1 MKFVIDQDDFSKV
14 MVSSTKSLLA
24 RANLPILANVLISA
38 TEKDIEVLSTDLET
52 ATRVRV
58 GCKVEKEG
66 QITVP
71 GRILLEFVTQ
81 LPGGQV
87 TVEQLGTEVV
97 LTSGSYSARLPT
109 MPAED
114 FPAIPQIKA
123 GLEFALERGQLEQ
136 SISRV
141 AFSAAQDEGRPI
153 LTGILCD
160 VSKGKIGLVATDGYR
175 LSFDQIDIKASGA
188 LPNVKLIVP
197 AKAMIEISK
206 IISETSDTSQEDS
219 LGEVK
224 VVVSQELNG
233 ATFNFG
239 PARGK
244 TNIEFTTRLI
254 DGEFPNWQKIIPN
267 KFTSRAKVNR
277 QEFIKLVKLAS
288 IFARESGNI
297 VRLKLESSGSKKANL
312 SVASQASQVGSSDA
326 SFGVDLEGNGGEIA
340 FNFRYLLEVLA
351 ALSDDEISLEMNES
365 LNPGRIQSLGKNS
378 PFFHII
384 MPVRLQS

>member
-1 MKFVIDQDDFSKV
+1 MKFVISQDDFSKV

-24 RANLPILANVLISA
+24 RANLPILANVLIGA
-38 TEKDIEVLSTDLET
+38 VEKGIEVLSTDLET
-52 ATRVRV
+52 ATRVKV
-58 GCKVEKEG
+58 ECKVEKQG

-87 TVEQLGTEVV
+87 TVEKLGTEVV

-114 FPAIPQIKA
+114 FPAIPQIKK
-123 GLEFALERGQLEQ
+123 GLEFVLEKGQLEQ

-153 LTGILCD
+153 LTGILCE
-160 VSKGKIGLVATDGYR
+160 VSKGKVSLVATDGYR
-175 LSFDQIDIKASGA
+175 LSFDQIDIKASGV
-188 LPNVKLIVP
+188 LPSVKLIVP
-197 AKAMIEISK
+197 AKAMIEIGK
-206 IISETSDTSQEDS
+206 IIAEVADAGGEES
-219 LGEVK
+219 LGQVK
-224 VVVSQELNG
+224 VVVSGELNQ
-233 ATFNFG
+233 ATLKFG
-239 PARGK
+239 QGKGK
-244 TNIEFTTRLI
+244 TNIEFTSRLI
-254 DGEFPNWQKIIPN
+254 EGEFPNWQKIIPDT
-267 KFTSRAKVNR
+267 FTSRAKVNR
-277 QEFIKLVKLAS
+277 QEFIKLVRLAS

-297 VRLKLESSGSKKANL
+297 VRLKLESGGSKKANL

-326 SFGVDLEGNGGEIA
+326 SFEVDLEGNGGEIA
-340 FNFRYLLEVLA
+340 FNFRYLLEILA
-351 ALSDDEISLEMNES
+351 ALSDDEISFEMNES
-365 LNPGRIQSLGKNS
+365 LNPGRIKSLGKSS